1 MVGDKDQRS
10 ADRFVGRASVAP
22 RSVGE
27 AKGVVGK
34 AGQTYVA
41 CLEKGVN
48 Q

>member
-1 MVGDKDQRS
+1 
-10 ADRFVGRASVAP
+10 
-22 RSVGE
+22 VGE